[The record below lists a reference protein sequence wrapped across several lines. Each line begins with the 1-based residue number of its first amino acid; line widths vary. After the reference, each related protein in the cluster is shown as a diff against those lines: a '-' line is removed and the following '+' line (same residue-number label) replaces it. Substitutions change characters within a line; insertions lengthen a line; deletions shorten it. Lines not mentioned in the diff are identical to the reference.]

1 MLVGVYSTL
10 GELLHP
16 TGLALIRSWA
26 LNRIS
31 THLFTTFSVESTFSK
46 SISDQTVYI
55 LTKTNRRNEERK
67 KKRKLEEK
75 KKRKRKN
82 KTARLDLTERPI

>member
-1 MLVGVYSTL
+1 MLVGVYSRL

-31 THLFTTFSVESTFSK
+31 TYVYNVLGW
-46 SISDQTVYI
+46 VYI
-55 LTKTNRRNEERK
+55 QQKYFGANGIHINQ
-67 KKRKLEEK
+67 
-75 KKRKRKN
+75 N
-82 KTARLDLTERPI
+82 K